1 MYVTRDHAG
10 PVEALPR
17 SPSAAWR
24 EAAAGVAATE
34 TEPRPRPTPVAGA
47 QAPGRAFDDIDA
59 ALVLAWLRRSLWLVL
74 GIAVFGAVA
83 GLLFGMLAPPRY
95 TATADLV
102 IDPGHLQVVTDDVLP
117 QAQQS
122 DAQLLAVESKLRVLT
137 AGATLADVV
146 AALHL
151 DGDPEFAA
159 RSGLAFGDSAAPE
172 DASTTALRNLD
183 KHVSASRE
191 ERSYVV
197 TLSVWSSDP
206 GKSVRITNAVVT
218 AFKDEL
224 AKSSADAAGQAAT
237 ALDDRLASLR
247 DAASTAEAK
256 VEAFKREHHL
266 VESGGQLT
274 STISITQLNTQVLDA
289 TARLNEAQAH
299 YQQLT
304 DNNASDDASA
314 GALDSTTM
322 SALRAQ
328 YAALRQQADSLAASL
343 GPEHPTLRAARAQVA
358 AAQAQIKAETTRMI
372 QAAKQQMD
380 QAQAALD
387 ALKAQAA
394 MASAHVFDDNAAQ
407 VQLNQLERDAT
418 AQATIYQTFL
428 GRARTVAEQQQ
439 IDTTNIRVISPPIL
453 PDSRSY
459 PPRTLVL
466 VGAGGVAGLV
476 LGGLVAVGLGF
487 LRRTRAVGRRTAQN
501 A

>member
-1 MYVTRDHAG
+1 M
-10 PVEALPR
+10 
-17 SPSAAWR
+17 
-24 EAAAGVAATE
+24 
-34 TEPRPRPTPVAGA
+34 
-47 QAPGRAFDDIDA
+47 
-59 ALVLAWLRRSLWLVL
+59 
-74 GIAVFGAVA
+74 
-83 GLLFGMLAPPRY
+83 
-95 TATADLV
+95 
-102 IDPGHLQVVTDDVLP
+102 
-117 QAQQS
+117 
-122 DAQLLAVESKLRVLT
+122 
-137 AGATLADVV
+137 
-146 AALHL
+146 
-151 DGDPEFAA
+151 
-159 RSGLAFGDSAAPE
+159 
-172 DASTTALRNLD
+172 
-183 KHVSASRE
+183 SASRE

-466 VGAGGVAGLV
+466 VGAGGVAGLA